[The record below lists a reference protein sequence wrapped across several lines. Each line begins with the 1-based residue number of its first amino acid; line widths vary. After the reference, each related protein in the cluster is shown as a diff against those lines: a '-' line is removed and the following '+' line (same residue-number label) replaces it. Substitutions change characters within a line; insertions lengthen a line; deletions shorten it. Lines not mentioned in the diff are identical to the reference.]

1 MKFMIYRRKTELLFN
16 TLNNCVR
23 YLETTNHSFDACA
36 TSSVEVSERNK
47 GGEKPRGKEA
57 ENVSLSRD
65 QLRSREGCGTE
76 GEECD
81 IATSNEEYDDRNCGD
96 DRASLKNVFHKEKKI
111 RSRGMK
117 DGLIDIPLT
126 LITTVEPGGATD
138 RTLALSWLD
147 WTTALIPDRR

>member
-76 GEECD
+76 GDECD

-96 DRASLKNVFHKEKKI
+96 DRASLKNVFHKEKKNQI
-111 RSRGMK
+111 ERDERWFDRHTINIDNDSRTRRS
-117 DGLIDIPLT
+117 DGPYPSL
-126 LITTVEPGGATD
+126 VVV
-138 RTLALSWLD
+138 RLD
-147 WTTALIPDRR
+147 NGVDS